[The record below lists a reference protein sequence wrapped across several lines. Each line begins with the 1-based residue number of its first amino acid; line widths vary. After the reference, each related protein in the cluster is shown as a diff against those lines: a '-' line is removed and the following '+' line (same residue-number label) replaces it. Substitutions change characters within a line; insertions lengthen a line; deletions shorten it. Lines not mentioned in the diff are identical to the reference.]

1 MNNTNT
7 QTEASAVK
15 DARTYGQQRDA
26 ILNSDCAHNVLKDI
40 IRKLDDC
47 DPADAVNNLE
57 CALNLFEFKLQR
69 EEERARKLLDSVRA
83 IMNRRINE

>member
-1 MNNTNT
+1 MSNTNT
-7 QTEASAVK
+7 QTDASAVK
-15 DARTYGQQRDA
+15 DVRTYGQQRDA

-47 DPADAVNNLE
+47 DAVDAVNNLE
-57 CALNLFEFKLQR
+57 CALRLFEVKLER
-69 EEERARKLLDSVRA
+69 EEERARKLLDSVRV

>member
-15 DARTYGQQRDA
+15 DVRTYGQQRDA

-47 DPADAVNNLE
+47 DPVDAVNNLE
-57 CALNLFEFKLQR
+57 CALNLFEIRVEQ
-69 EEERARKLLDSVRA
+69 EEKRARKLLDGVRA

>member
-1 MNNTNT
+1 MNSTQTNT
-7 QTEASAVK
+7 DASAVK

-47 DPADAVNNLE
+47 DAVDAVNNLE
-57 CALNLFEFKLQR
+57 CALKLFEVKLER
-69 EEERARKLLDSVRA
+69 EEERARKLLDSVRV